1 MRIEEIEAALR
12 LAKNEVGALCDEKRL
27 VFPRPKD
34 LSTFTAE
41 AFFDGAPTMRVCE
54 RTLSAAELQALADF
68 IADMFGIRAKEA
80 GER

>member
-12 LAKNEVGALCDEKRL
+12 QAKNEVGALCDEKRL

-34 LSTFTAE
+34 HATFTAE
-41 AFFDGAPTMRVCE
+41 AFFDGEPTMRICE

-68 IADMFGIRAKEA
+68 IAEMFGIVGKEQ
-80 GER
+80 RS